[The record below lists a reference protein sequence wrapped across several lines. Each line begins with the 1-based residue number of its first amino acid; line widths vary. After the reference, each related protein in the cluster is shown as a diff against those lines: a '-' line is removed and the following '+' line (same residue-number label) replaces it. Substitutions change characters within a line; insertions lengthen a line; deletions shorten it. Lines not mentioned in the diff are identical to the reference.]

1 MWNRLN
7 KDYVVSEILDT
18 VSLMQL
24 NKENVPVLENTQIED
39 IADRYLFEWNEV
51 GDYEAD
57 FSRGLLEYLREEFD
71 INKINYKFNG

>member
-39 IADRYLFEWNEV
+39 IAERYLFEWNEV

-57 FSRGLLEYLREEFD
+57 FSRGLHEFLREEFD
-71 INKINYKFNG
+71 LNKINYKFNG

>member
-7 KDYVVSEILDT
+7 KDYVVGEILDT

-24 NKENVPVLENTQIED
+24 NKENVPILEPTQIDD
-39 IADRYLFEWNEV
+39 IAERYLFEWNEV

-71 INKINYKFNG
+71 LNKINYKFHG

>member
-39 IADRYLFEWNEV
+39 IAERYLFEWNEV

-71 INKINYKFNG
+71 LNKINYKFNG

>member
-39 IADRYLFEWNEV
+39 IAERYLFEWNEV

-57 FSRGLLEYLREEFD
+57 FSRGLLEFLREEFD
-71 INKINYKFNG
+71 LNKINYKLNG

>member
-24 NKENVPVLENTQIED
+24 NKENVPILENTQIDD
-39 IADRYLFEWNEV
+39 IAERYLFEWNEV

-71 INKINYKFNG
+71 LNKINYKFNG

>member
-24 NKENVPVLENTQIED
+24 NKENVPILENTQIDD
-39 IADRYLFEWNEV
+39 IAERYLFEWNEV

-57 FSRGLLEYLREEFD
+57 FSRGLLEFLREEFD